1 MPRRLSKDE
10 RVHAIDLW
18 YRHHDV
24 TLVLQKWELPHRPD
38 RRTIRALVR
47 RFQDTGGTADR
58 ARSGRP
64 RTANTPA
71 IRERVERDVQNSP
84 TQSIRQR
91 MPNLRMSYG
100 STQRIIQSLGFTP
113 YRLQSSHFLFDQD
126 YGQRRQ
132 FCQWFLTKT
141 ENDPLF
147 VDQEWYSDESRTN
160 PHYHVEIPNSRRGLN
175 IWCAISSLGLVGPII
190 YDGTMT
196 QDKYRQMLQREFL
209 PVRRE
214 LDPEG
219 TSWLMQDGAPAHT
232 ANETVETLQ
241 ELEQM
246 IREAVASLSQE
257 KIQDVCRSVVS
268 RC

>member
-1 MPRRLSKDE
+1 MGSASSNLGSASRYKGSASRYQGRYLDQT
-10 RVHAIDLW
+10 VN
-18 YRHHDV
+18 RHN
-24 TLVLQKWELPHRPD
+24 R
-38 RRTIRALVR
+38 
-47 RFQDTGGTADR
+47 
-58 ARSGRP
+58 
-64 RTANTPA
+64 
-71 IRERVERDVQNSP
+71 
-84 TQSIRQR
+84 
-91 MPNLRMSYG
+91 Y
-100 STQRIIQSLGFTP
+100 
-113 YRLQSSHFLFDQD
+113 Y
-126 YGQRRQ
+126 Y
-132 FCQWFLTKT
+132 
-141 ENDPLF
+141 
-147 VDQEWYSDESRTN
+147 SRTN

-196 QDKYRQMLQREFL
+196 QDKYRQMLQREFF

-257 KIQDVCRSVVS
+257 KIQDAES
-268 RC
+268 